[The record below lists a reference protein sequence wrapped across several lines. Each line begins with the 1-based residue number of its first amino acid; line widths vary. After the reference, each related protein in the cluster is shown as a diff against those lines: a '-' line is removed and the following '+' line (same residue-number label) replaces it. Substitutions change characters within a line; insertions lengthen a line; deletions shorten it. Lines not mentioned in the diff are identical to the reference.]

1 MIGGMVMRLRR
12 FASDTDGAALVEF
25 GLVLPVMLLLFS
37 VTIEGARLMWSY
49 QAAIAGVRDATR
61 YVGRVVPG
69 DICGTSPAT
78 AAQAS
83 IMAMQGTV
91 TDIVR
96 NSADGLPLFP
106 ASITVD
112 DVTPV
117 VVCKAG
123 AYHLSYTPVATVT
136 ADMTITWPFSGIF
149 GLFGGVPPV
158 THLQVADTGRIFG
171 T

>member
-1 MIGGMVMRLRR
+1 MIRCTFIRMRR
-12 FASDTDGAALVEF
+12 FARDTEGAALVEF

-69 DICGTSPAT
+69 DICGTSSAT

-83 IMAMQGTV
+83 IMAWQDTV

-96 NSADGLPLFP
+96 NSAGGVPLFP
-106 ASITVD
+106 ASIIVD

-117 VVCKAG
+117 VDCKPG
-123 AYHLSYTPVATVT
+123 AFHLAYTPVATVT

-149 GLFGGVPPV
+149 SLFGGVPPV

-171 T
+171 A